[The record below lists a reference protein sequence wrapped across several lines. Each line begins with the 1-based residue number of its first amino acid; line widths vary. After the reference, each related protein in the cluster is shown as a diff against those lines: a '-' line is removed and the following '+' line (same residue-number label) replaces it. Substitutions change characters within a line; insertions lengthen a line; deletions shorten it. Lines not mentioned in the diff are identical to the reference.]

1 MHKIYK
7 LRGTFLIKERLW
19 CTSFWEQANR
29 KNYICVS
36 AGNGQRVIYIF
47 SVEHECLWILFP
59 ASLTLLLNCSGF
71 LFFFSPP
78 QHILWNNKEQL
89 SVKKKLLY
97 FLNNGKT
104 RNSSGGSEA
113 ATRLFEIWC
122 VSPPPPPAVRPALWG
137 ISAKWT
143 WTNAVPRPATTALF
157 ARILLIATSATAG
170 QVSHSPVFWSSQFAL
185 KTSQPESLLFFFLHE
200 SFMAEEQMLTRSL
213 WLLAQSAFYQI

>member
-1 MHKIYK
+1 MVSVLYTYSA
-7 LRGTFLIKERLW
+7 LNMNAFEFYFLLHW
-19 CTSFWEQANR
+19 LFC
-29 KNYICVS
+29 
-36 AGNGQRVIYIF
+36 
-47 SVEHECLWILFP
+47 WIAP
-59 ASLTLLLNCSGF
+59 GF
-71 LFFFSPP
+71 FFFFSPP

-122 VSPPPPPAVRPALWG
+122 VSPPPPSPAVRPALWG

-185 KTSQPESLLFFFLHE
+185 KTSQPESLLLFFSSWILHGRGANANTQPVVV
-200 SFMAEEQMLTRSL
+200 SAECILPDLNHVHTPRLPSL
-213 WLLAQSAFYQI
+213 DWRHYGLIYCLHNA